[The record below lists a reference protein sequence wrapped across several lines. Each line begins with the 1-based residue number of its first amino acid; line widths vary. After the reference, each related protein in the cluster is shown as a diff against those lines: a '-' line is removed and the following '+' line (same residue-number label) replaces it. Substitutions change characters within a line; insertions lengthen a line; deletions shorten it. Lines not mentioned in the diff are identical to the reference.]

1 MARLT
6 DPAPAPP
13 PTPPRSPF
21 LAPPPRP
28 RLPPASPALQ
38 QRGWAALALSVL
50 SLLAMTAIGNVQR
63 GVYVVAVALAVAIA
77 GLILAFTTMS
87 AARQAGTRRPRGV
100 LAGAVLGVIAA
111 VLCGFVLAGFLL
123 FWSQLHQYA
132 DCMNAANTTA
142 TQTACQNQLNNSV
155 TSQIRNLGAS

>member
-1 MARLT
+1 MARLP
-6 DPAPAPP
+6 DPSPTPLPP
-13 PTPPRSPF
+13 PPRSPF

-28 RLPPASPALQ
+28 QLPPASPALQ

-50 SLLAMTAIGNVQR
+50 SLLAMTAIGNIQR

-87 AARQAGTRRPRGV
+87 AARRAGTRRPRGV
-100 LAGAVLGVIAA
+100 TAGAVLGVIAA
-111 VLCGFVLAGFLL
+111 VLCGFVLAGFLI
-123 FWSQLHQYA
+123 FWTQLHQYA
-132 DCMNAANTTA
+132 NCENGANTTA

-155 TSQIRNLGAS
+155 SNEIRDLGGS